1 MNKVS
6 IAIVAVCFAAS
17 HLAAQPA
24 GAREGGRNIEVR
36 KNLDGSVCFPAPYY
50 LYCDHDAYNYYILDL
65 YRLPGFYAVWNGMQ
79 ANDPPQPGHTSQPP
93 EPLPPPS
100 PPVTPVLHEYHWP
113 EQVTTS
119 AALSI
124 VTTSGTVYLAIMVWV
139 EGDSVH
145 FNSPDGSVHQIPLS
159 SISNSLTQ
167 RANAQ
172 KNLDVRLPWT
182 HTLRASVTTAD

>member
-24 GAREGGRNIEVR
+24 GAREGRNIEVR
-36 KNLDGSVCFPAPYY
+36 QNLDGSVCFPAPYY
-50 LYCDHDAYNYYILDL
+50 QYCDHDSYNYYTLDL
-65 YRLPGFYAVWNGMQ
+65 YRLAGFYAFWSGMQ
-79 ANDPPQPGHTSQPP
+79 ASDPAQPRYTSQSP
-93 EPLPPPS
+93 EPL
-100 PPVTPVLHEYHWP
+100 PPVTPVLHDYHWP

-119 AALSI
+119 AAFAI
-124 VTTSGTVYLAIMVWV
+124 VTTGGTEYLAIMVWV

-172 KNLDVRLPWT
+172 KNLDVRLPST
-182 HTLRASVTTAD
+182 QALRASVATAD